1 MDSGLQD
8 DHDHAPEATDKAD
21 KADEAAGDE
30 AEAKSGEVTCDD
42 GEKNE
47 FQAEKIRKLENLLT
61 KCKVSYL
68 KNI

>member
-8 DHDHAPEATDKAD
+8 DHDHAPEAGD

-30 AEAKSGEVTCDD
+30 AKGNSGEVTCDD

-61 KCKVSYL
+61 KCKVSY
-68 KNI
+68 

>member
-8 DHDHAPEATDKAD
+8 DHDHAPEAGD
-21 KADEAAGDE
+21 KADEAEGN
-30 AEAKSGEVTCDD
+30 SGEVTCDD

-61 KCKVSYL
+61 KCKVSY
-68 KNI
+68 